1 MVDFLRNISVTCFC
15 TSYVVV
21 LTLEI
26 LRLFGRIPG
35 RAMMSMVMMGL
46 GLFTHV
52 TYLWLRAGGGDGQS
66 GLLATWSDWSLL
78 VSLGLA
84 ICFFIIYLQ
93 RPETVVGFF
102 FLPVVLA
109 MIAVAMAVQS
119 RPPFSRPQAVEIW
132 RSVHALAMMAGTGIV
147 LLGFLAGVMFLAQS
161 WRLKNH
167 RAGSR
172 LKLPTLETLSR
183 WNRWSLVLGTL
194 AVGVGLIAGVVMNLN
209 QWGYVGWTDRGVLL
223 STALFVWLVV
233 ATAIEYFYVPVRQS
247 YKAVYLTLASAG
259 FLALAMYGVMTT
271 PHGKKESPSDSAA
284 TAFLGTESSFV
295 IAGPAM
301 KRVVG

>member
-1 MVDFLRNISVTCFC
+1 MSDVLRNISVTCFC
-15 TSYVVV
+15 TSYLVV

-35 RAMMSMVMMGL
+35 RAMMGVVMMGL

-52 TYLWLRAGGGDGQS
+52 TYLWLRAGGIDGQS
-66 GLLATWSDWSLL
+66 GLLATWSEWSLL

-84 ICFFIIYLQ
+84 VCFFVNYLQ

-109 MIAVAMAVQS
+109 MIALAMAVQS
-119 RPPFSRPQAVEIW
+119 QPPFSRTQAVEIW

-183 WNRWSLVLGTL
+183 WNRWSLVLGSL
-194 AVGVGLIAGVVMNLN
+194 AVGIGLIAGVVMNLN

-223 STALFVWLVV
+223 SAALFVWMLI
-233 ATAIEYFYVPVRQS
+233 ATAIEYLYVPVRQS
-247 YKAVYLTLASAG
+247 NKAVYLTLASAG

-271 PHGKKESPSDSAA
+271 PHGKKDSSKLSAVKA
-284 TAFLGTESSFV
+284 L
-295 IAGPAM
+295 PASEDYCWIVA
-301 KRVVG
+301 RPTQRDV